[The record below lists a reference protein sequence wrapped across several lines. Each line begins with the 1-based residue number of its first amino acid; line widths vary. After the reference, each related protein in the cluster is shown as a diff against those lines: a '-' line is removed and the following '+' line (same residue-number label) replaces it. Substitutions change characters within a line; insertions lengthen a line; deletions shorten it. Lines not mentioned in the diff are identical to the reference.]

1 MKKTKIIA
9 FLLLASAL
17 AANAQITKGNW
28 MVGGD
33 GNYTNSKTINPKNE
47 IISSGNSIRLFPN
60 IGYFIVDK
68 LVLGVNVNFNYGKN
82 VGIPSNTAFGA
93 GPFIRY
99 YFLKPEKKINLFTDA
114 NIIFYT
120 SKTQGS
126 DSENTNSYRFK
137 AGSVIYLNSSV
148 GLEITLNYKS
158 QKLFYTSKYFTIGI
172 GFQIHLEK

>member
-1 MKKTKIIA
+1 MKKTKIIS

-17 AANAQITKGNW
+17 VANAQITKGNW

-68 LVLGVNVNFNYGKN
+68 LALGINTNFNFGKN
-82 VGIPSNTAFGA
+82 VGIPSNTDFGA

-99 YFLKPEKKINLFTDA
+99 YFLKPEKMINLFIDA
-114 NIIFYT
+114 NIIP
-120 SKTQGS
+120 SLK
-126 DSENTNSYRFK
+126 
-137 AGSVIYLNSSV
+137 
-148 GLEITLNYKS
+148 
-158 QKLFYTSKYFTIGI
+158 
-172 GFQIHLEK
+172 